1 MNVSHLHCGHFPKD
15 HAGKETVLENY
26 MKFEQ
31 VSIIMVKRWIPTL
44 EEYGNEKDEI
54 KKLHTKLFG

>member
-1 MNVSHLHCGHFPKD
+1 MFHGPPRGHFPED
-15 HAGKETVLENY
+15 HAGKETVFKNY

-31 VSIIMVKRWIPTL
+31 VSIIMVKRWIPIL

-54 KKLHTKLFG
+54 KKRHTRTL

>member
-1 MNVSHLHCGHFPKD
+1 MRSLFNSKD
-15 HAGKETVLENY
+15 HARKETVFKNY

-31 VSIIMVKRWIPTL
+31 VSIIMVKRWIPIL

-54 KKLHTKLFG
+54 KKLHTKTL

>member
-1 MNVSHLHCGHFPKD
+1 MRSLFNSKD
-15 HAGKETVLENY
+15 HAGKETVFKNY

-31 VSIIMVKRWIPTL
+31 VSIIMVKRWIPIL

-54 KKLHTKLFG
+54 KKLHTKAL